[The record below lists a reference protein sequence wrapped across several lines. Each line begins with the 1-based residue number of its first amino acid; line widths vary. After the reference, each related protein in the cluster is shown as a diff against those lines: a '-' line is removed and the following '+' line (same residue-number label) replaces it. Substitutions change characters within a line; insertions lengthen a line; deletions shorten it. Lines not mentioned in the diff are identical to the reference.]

1 MTRSI
6 PTNGFKEHVLD
17 SERPVVVDFYADW
30 CAPCKTMAHVVEQLS
45 AEWEGWV
52 DFVKVDIEADP
63 RLARAYNISTIPS
76 LLLFEDGEVEA
87 WSTGAKPGYIVE
99 RELGLRKG
107 PERTMIPSGR
117 GRASSIAGGGRRRGR
132 RGISLP
138 ARDELRIREKP
149 MRGARYAE

>member
-99 RELGLRKG
+99 RELGLRKRARKDDDSKRQG
-107 PERTMIPSGR
+107 TGLLDRWR
-117 GRASSIAGGGRRRGR
+117 GKA
-132 RGISLP
+132 
-138 ARDELRIREKP
+138 AR
-149 MRGARYAE
+149 